1 MIETICGLL
10 FIFFI
15 FRYVILEM
23 DRSERKKQFWDDM
36 DNWG

>member
-1 MIETICGLL
+1 MIEIICGFL

-15 FRYVILEM
+15 SRYVILEM